1 MAYRRVVPKSPS
13 GKRNPKL
20 IPYGKHNV
28 TLSEALKVAWQIR
41 FRSLTQGPKIDEFE
55 KVVAAYVGCRYA
67 VAVSSATAGLH
78 IAMLA
83 LDLPQNS
90 KVITSPISFVAS
102 SNSILYSGHR
112 PVFLDIDSKTINLDL
127 DLVENHVKLD
137 TDVRAVIPV
146 HFAGLP
152 CDMRKLKKIATEN
165 NLRVIED
172 AAHALGAIY
181 ETGEKVGSCKFS
193 DMTVFSFHPVKS
205 ITTGEGGMITTNDY
219 NLYKKLLRLR
229 SHGIN
234 KLDDDFRNSIL
245 SSTAGVTN
253 PWYYEMIELGFNFR
267 LTEIQAVL
275 GISQMKRLDGF
286 IKRRAMLAENYQKL
300 LQNSFKI
307 SVAQK
312 TNIVG
317 SSNHIFPVRIKFDK
331 SLQSRNRVMNQ
342 LKSFGVHTQVHY
354 IPIPSQPYYQ
364 QLGYEI
370 TAIPNAFSYYA
381 EALTIPLFPDLTAR
395 KQRKIIKL
403 LENLI

>member
-1 MAYRRVVPKSPS
+1 M
-13 GKRNPKL
+13 

-28 TLSEALKVAWQIR
+28 KLSEALKVAWQIR
-41 FRSLTQGPKIDEFE
+41 FHSLTQGSKINEFE
-55 KVVAAYVGCRYA
+55 KLVATYVGCKYA

-112 PVFLDIDSKTINLDL
+112 PVFVDIDSQTINLDL
-127 DLVENHVKLD
+127 DLVEKYVQLD
-137 TDVRAVIPV
+137 SDVRAVIPV

-152 CDMRKLKKIATEN
+152 CDMRKLNKITTKKNI
-165 NLRVIED
+165 RIIED

-181 ETGEKVGSCKFS
+181 ESGEKVGSCKFS

-219 NLYKKLLRLR
+219 DLYKKLLRLR

-275 GISQMKRLDGF
+275 GISQMKRLDRF
-286 IKRRAMLAENYQKL
+286 IKRRATLAKNYQKL
-300 LQNSFKI
+300 LQNNFKI
-307 SVAQK
+307 SVAQV
-312 TNIVG
+312 TDIVG
-317 SSNHIFPVRIKFDK
+317 SSNHIFPIRINFDK
-331 SLQSRNRVMNQ
+331 SLQSRNKVMTQ

-370 TAIPNAFSYYA
+370 TAIPNAFSYYV
-381 EALTIPLFPDLTAR
+381 EALTIPLFPNLTAR
-395 KQRKIIKL
+395 KQRKVIRL